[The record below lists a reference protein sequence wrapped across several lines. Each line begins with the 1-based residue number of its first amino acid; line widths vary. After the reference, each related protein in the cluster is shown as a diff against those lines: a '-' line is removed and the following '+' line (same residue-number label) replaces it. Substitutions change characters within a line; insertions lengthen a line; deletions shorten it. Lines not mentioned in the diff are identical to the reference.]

1 MESRELKQFVVKNE
15 AGGRRQEAKGLKA
28 FCSYFRA
35 KGLLK
40 LLSFGFHHFMISSW
54 MLLLCCCCCCRCFSA
69 FIVSASS

>member
-40 LLSFGFHHFMISSW
+40 TTFIWIS
-54 MLLLCCCCCCRCFSA
+54 
-69 FIVSASS
+69 